1 MMGIVGPFHHQR
13 CTKNAAP
20 LRGRQ
25 TLLTQYWN
33 RSMLAVALGV
43 MPAGLG
49 VVMLG
54 MACMAIGAMRVVR
67 RLLMIAGFVVP
78 GSFAVMVRRVFV
90 MLGRLV
96 VMLNACAVAHRAL
109 QVWRRKS
116 AIFAQE
122 R

>member
-1 MMGIVGPFHHQR
+1 
-13 CTKNAAP
+13 
-20 LRGRQ
+20 
-25 TLLTQYWN
+25 
-33 RSMLAVALGV
+33 MLAVALGV